1 MTSLIHWHEGLFLQ
15 PHHLQ
20 RFQFSLNQSI
30 VAERNLTWAYPY
42 GIVEARLSED
52 DLANRRVRFERLRLI
67 MKSGIVIDYP
77 DHAEVPTLDL
87 KQALERFRSGFVVSL
102 GVPQWD
108 EQQANVYAESSTGE
122 ARVRVHYLVRE
133 KEYRDEN
140 TGENP
145 RSVPLRKVNASLVL
159 PDDDIT
165 NLETIPLLRVVPGV
179 GQEIGSCRQDPNFA
193 PPTMVLR
200 GSPSLRK
207 MVYDLGAQLEASRDG
222 LVVQINQGGFNMEVL
237 RGLQLE
243 QLLRLRTLNHFS
255 ARIPLLVEL
264 ENISPFALFM
274 ELHSLLGELSALSP
288 TQDNFRVGRFNHED
302 PLPIFKDLCSR
313 IRGLLKGVV
322 TASFMQLEFSPTE
335 DFLALELTDEHLSKP
350 NDYFLGI
357 ETGSEHRVV
366 TELVEDPDRFKLMPK
381 AFVRRPIYGIKLKEE
396 RIPPPEL
403 PAKSNLKYYRVLRAD
418 SGRMW
423 DMLKREKAMALRWP
437 GMEDSDFK
445 VTLYMTIP
453 S

>member
-20 RFQFSLNQSI
+20 RFQSSLNQSI
-30 VAERNLTWAYPY
+30 TAERNLIWAYPY
-42 GIVEARLSED
+42 GVVEARLSDD
-52 DLANRRVRFERLRLI
+52 DLANRRVRFERLRLV
-67 MKSGIVIDYP
+67 MKSGVIIDFP
-77 DHAEVPTLDL
+77 DHAAIPTLDL

-108 EQQANVYAESSTGE
+108 EQRANVYSQSNTGE
-122 ARVRVHYLVRE
+122 TRVKVHYLVRE
-133 KEYRDEN
+133 KEFRDEN

-145 RSVPLRKVNASLVL
+145 RSVPLRKINASLLL
-159 PDDDIT
+159 PDDDLT
-165 NLETIPLLRVVPGV
+165 NMETIPLLRVVPGV

-200 GSPSLRK
+200 GSPALRK
-207 MVYDLGAQLEASRDG
+207 MVYDLGAQVEASRDG
-222 LVVQINQGGFNMEVL
+222 LVVQINQGGFNMELL

-243 QLLRLRTLNHFS
+243 QLLRLRTLNHFT
-255 ARIPLLVEL
+255 ARIPMLVEL
-264 ENISPFALFM
+264 ENISPFTLFM
-274 ELHSLLGELSALSP
+274 ELHSFLGELSALSP
-288 TQDNFRVGRFNHED
+288 TQDNFKVGRFNHED
-302 PLPIFKDLCSR
+302 PLPVFKDLCGR
-313 IRGLLKGVV
+313 IRSLLKGVV
-322 TASFMQLEFSPTE
+322 TASFMKLEFAITE
-335 DFLALELTDEHLSKP
+335 DYLSLELTDEHLSKP
-350 NDYFLGI
+350 NEYFLGI
-357 ETGSEHRVV
+357 ETSSEHRVV

-403 PAKSNLKYYRVLRAD
+403 PAKSTLKYYRILRSD

-423 DMLKREKAMALRWP
+423 DMLKREKAMAVRWP

-453 S
+453 N